1 MCDVVRVALSVTCPE
16 ESPGSDDSDASSWS
30 PFCEGATVR
39 VPCRLIETPNSWT
52 KSGSTP
58 WANMEQSRNVGL
70 FWAVAAGAVSEIPPT
85 TTAPTPSSTPI
96 LLIALPPSSCM
107 IRRPIGVDTAG
118 ATTERLALERSPARP
133 GASQDYGRDPLKD
146 CASAKFLR
154 TNLGNPFTRSRR
166 RHPPGIKPVNR
177 R

>member
-16 ESPGSDDSDASSWS
+16 ESPGSDASDAASWS
-30 PFCEGATVR
+30 PFCERATVR
-39 VPCRLIETPNSWT
+39 VPCRLIETPNSRT

-70 FWAVAAGAVSEIPPT
+70 FWAVAAGAVSEIPPA

-107 IRRPIGVDTAG
+107 LSLPIRVDTAG
-118 ATTERLALERSPARP
+118 STTEQLQLDRARARPAR
-133 GASQDYGRDPLKD
+133 SQDYGRAPLKD
-146 CASAKFLR
+146 
-154 TNLGNPFTRSRR
+154 
-166 RHPPGIKPVNR
+166 
-177 R
+177 